1 MLEEIC
7 RLNDVETGI
16 INSTSENSDE
26 EELVKDVLSIIT
38 VFSSRLYGR
47 RSHKNKDIIK
57 ENGRLF
63 QIEERKEAGKEA
75 EEETHL

>member
-1 MLEEIC
+1 MW
-7 RLNDVETGI
+7 RSRS
-16 INSTSENSDE
+16 STPPLRIDE

-38 VFSSRLYGR
+38 VFSSRLYGK

-57 ENGRLF
+57 ENRRLF
-63 QIEERKEAGKEA
+63 QIEESKEAGKEA

>member
-1 MLEEIC
+1 MWK
-7 RLNDVETGI
+7 TGI

-38 VFSSRLYGR
+38 VFLSRLYGR

-57 ENGRLF
+57 ENRRLF
-63 QIEERKEAGKEA
+63 QIEESKEAGKEA
-75 EEETHL
+75 KEKTHL

>member
-1 MLEEIC
+1 MW
-7 RLNDVETGI
+7 RSRS
-16 INSTSENSDE
+16 STPPLRIHE

-38 VFSSRLYGR
+38 VFSSRLYGK

-57 ENGRLF
+57 ENRRLF
-63 QIEERKEAGKEA
+63 QIGESKEAGKEA